1 MEAPTDPTSNGEA
14 PEPDPDLAGAVSA
27 VDPADK
33 AAEVQ
38 DRVEQNAKEGD
49 EQALKQIDLQGALRE
64 AFGYLDQ
71 IGSEIAPP
79 FEHDP
84 EQLDNL
90 AVLWSEVLKDVER
103 EKLMQFIERMPLV
116 AAGAYT
122 VVTTGPRVR
131 ESIQYIQQQQ
141 KQGGATLEQPSNND
155 TDE

>member
-14 PEPDPDLAGAVSA
+14 PDPDPDLAGAVSA

-38 DRVEQNAKEGD
+38 DRVEREAKEGD

-64 AFGYLDQ
+64 AFGYIDQ

-79 FEHDP
+79 FSHDP

-103 EKLMQFIERMPLV
+103 EKLMQFIEKMPLV

-131 ESIQYIQQQQ
+131 DSIQYIQNQ
-141 KQGGATLEQPSNND
+141 KGGATLETPSNND